1 MKEEGR
7 RKKEWRKKEEGR
19 RKKEWRNEGRRK
31 KEWRNEGRRKRFI
44 YVDCEPQL
52 KTDDS
57 YKVGVL
63 NAQFLD
69 NNAEKARV

>member
-7 RKKEWRKKEEGR
+7 RKKEEGR
-19 RKKEWRNEGRRK
+19 RKKEEGRRK
-31 KEWRNEGRRKRFI
+31 KEEGRRKRFI
-44 YVDCEPQL
+44 YVDCGPQL
-52 KTDDS
+52 KTDDP